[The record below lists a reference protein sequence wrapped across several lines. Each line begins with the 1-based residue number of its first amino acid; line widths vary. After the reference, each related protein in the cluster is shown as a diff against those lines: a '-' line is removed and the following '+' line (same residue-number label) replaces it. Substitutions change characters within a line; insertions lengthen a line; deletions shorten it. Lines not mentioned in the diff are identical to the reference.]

1 MNSPGTKNESENPVE
16 PVEVVRAL
24 RLMREARVAVR
35 SQDVDGRDD
44 DDDDEIP
51 IGAFLVPIQMKD
63 FEDIK
68 KEAIN
73 RYHISQK
80 RDVLK
85 GGKNVGKPRV
95 MYTQLINEVKTLEN
109 DRKARIVQKAKER
122 QEKLEALELQRQI
135 AAQMAN
141 ERGQIP
147 KDDENNGKSGILLQ
161 DDYNENNNNNNNND
175 DDDDDIDE
183 LEEEDML
190 EEMADSII
198 KEDTE
203 GRHLRKMLRLQSLT
217 PHNAPKL
224 SDIQK
229 EMKNGNDDDDDD
241 DDDDDEEGRFKRQ
254 SSRRR
259 SSVAAFGVPVDPLDE
274 KRHIKGGA
282 LPPKR
287 DERSKSNLD
296 IKIEEALLRRKSLS
310 AEKEMSTLARIKEK
324 EDRIKQRQKAAAR
337 EHLLVSWLFIVA
349 QSSRLSKM
357 AAPVIALRKERLK
370 WLSASKEKKAVR
382 TIELWW
388 PPRLLEL
395 KIKRN
400 SEKMM
405 HLRVACLHLNC
416 KIQRRKRNAGM
427 NLVQQFIRDCTGM
440 GETVQKLY
448 SFRGKI
454 LLIQA
459 WVRSFLACKQ
469 SRMMNL
475 ILYMDR
481 KEEEFREKFMRAEEL
496 DLERSREAAERIRG
510 FGDTIRKI
518 DYVRD
523 AVNNLHE
530 KESEKNKWRS
540 QGDNKKKG
548 FQNAVTM
555 PAPSMMDWVQRVKK
569 HHPGG
574 DEKLRRAMFLVTDC
588 RKRHIIAQDAS
599 MMPTEDRKPVQLNIK
614 DALALLKD
622 GAEGGLDLVTQK
634 LDPDAKAMK
643 RGPFLLL
650 TGQGRHS
657 MDKIDAWM
665 HKRIAGEFGYV
676 KGKKSRPGT
685 ADHINNNSGSHA
697 NNSVSYNPL
706 TGGVTSHSK
715 ETSK

>member
-1 MNSPGTKNESENPVE
+1 MNSPGIKNELENPVE

-35 SQDVDGRDD
+35 SQDEIDGRDD

-95 MYTQLINEVKTLEN
+95 MYTQLLNEVKAHEK
-109 DRKARIVQKAKER
+109 DRKARIAQKVKER

-135 AAQMAN
+135 AAQMAK
-141 ERGQIP
+141 ERGERSTNV
-147 KDDENNGKSGILLQ
+147 DENNKGGILLE
-161 DDYNENNNNNNNND
+161 DNSNNDSNTNNND
-175 DDDDDIDE
+175 DDHVDE
-183 LEEEDML
+183 DEDEEEDML
-190 EEMADSII
+190 EEMADSIL
-198 KEDTE
+198 KEDTG

-224 SDIQK
+224 SDIKKNEDK
-229 EMKNGNDDDDDD
+229 E
-241 DDDDDEEGRFKRQ
+241 DDEPNDEILNHQ
-254 SSRRR
+254 ASRRR
-259 SSVAAFGVPVDPLDE
+259 SSVAAYGVPVDPLDE

-287 DERSKSNLD
+287 DERSKSELD
-296 IKIEEALLRRKSLS
+296 IKIEEALERRKSIS

-324 EDRIKQRQKAAAR
+324 ENRIKQRQIAAAR
-337 EHLLVSWLFIVA
+337 EHLVVSWLYIIT
-349 QSSRLSKM
+349 QTSRLSKM

-388 PPRLLEL
+388 PPRSLEL

-400 SEKMM
+400 PKLMM
-405 HLRVACLHLNC
+405 AFRMACLHLNC
-416 KIQRRKRNAGM
+416 KIQRRKRNQGIK
-427 NLVQQFIRDCTGM
+427 LIQQFIRDSTGM
-440 GETVQKLY
+440 GETVKKLY

-454 LLIQA
+454 LMIQG
-459 WVRSFLACKQ
+459 WVRSFFACKQ

-523 AVNNLHE
+523 AVNVLHDR
-530 KESEKNKWRS
+530 ESEKNKWRS

-548 FQNAVTM
+548 FQNAVTL
-555 PAPSMMDWVQRVKK
+555 PAPSIMDWIHRVKK
-569 HHPGG
+569 YHPDGE
-574 DEKLRRAMFLVTDC
+574 EKLRRAMFLVTDC

-599 MMPTEDRKPVQLNIK
+599 MMPQEDRKPVQLNVK

-622 GAEGGLDLVTQK
+622 GQEGGLDLVTQK

-657 MDKIDAWM
+657 MDKIDSWM
-665 HKRIAGEFGYV
+665 HKRIAKEFGYV

-685 ADHINNNSGSHA
+685 AEHSNNNSSSHA
-697 NNSVSYNPL
+697 NNYSSYNPL